1 MPMPVRRLNRPFTV
15 VLTGVENAQ
24 KTTIG
29 RMLSQRNGWPMMEEA
44 ARTDAAVLAGRTT
57 LDDLQRLQ
65 DAFIRRV
72 ERDLESDASPVLV
85 YDTGGLV
92 RDMWAREV
100 FDTALQRTGKAM
112 ELMDLHLFF
121 HTMHDWH
128 PDPLR
133 TLPRLEDRLALQ
145 ERYRMRL
152 KSSGCRFEEVLMA
165 PGPERLHHAEKL
177 IARHNAG

>member
-1 MPMPVRRLNRPFTV
+1 MPVRRLNRPFTV

-44 ARTDAAVLAGRTT
+44 ARTDAAVLTGKTT

-65 DAFIRRV
+65 DEFISQV
-72 ERDLESDASPVLV
+72 ERDLAANASPVLI

-92 RDMWAREV
+92 LDMWAREV
-100 FDTALQRTGKAM
+100 FGEGLQRTDKAM
-112 ELMDLHLFF
+112 GLMDLHLFF

-133 TLPRLEDRLALQ
+133 TLPRIDDRLALQ
-145 ERYRMRL
+145 ERYRIQL
-152 KSSGCRFEEVLMA
+152 NSSDCRFEEILMA
-165 PGPERLHHAEKL
+165 PRAKRLEHAEQL
-177 IARHNAG
+177 IAQYNPG

>member
-1 MPMPVRRLNRPFTV
+1 
-15 VLTGVENAQ
+15 
-24 KTTIG
+24 
-29 RMLSQRNGWPMMEEA
+29 MMEEA
-44 ARTDAAVLAGRTT
+44 ARTDDAVLAGRTT

-65 DAFIRRV
+65 DEFISRV
-72 ERDLESDASPVLV
+72 ERDLASDASPVLI

-92 RDMWAREV
+92 LDMWAREV
-100 FDTALQRTGKAM
+100 FGTALQRTGKAM

-121 HTMHDWH
+121 HTMREWH

-152 KSSGCRFEEVLMA
+152 KSSDCRFEEVLMA
-165 PGPERLHHAEKL
+165 PGPERLDHAEQM
-177 IARHNAG
+177 IARHNVG

>member
-1 MPMPVRRLNRPFTV
+1 MPVRRLNRPFTV

-29 RMLSQRNGWPMMEEA
+29 RMLSHRNGWPMMEEA
-44 ARTDAAVLAGRTT
+44 ARTDAAVLTGKTT

-65 DAFIRRV
+65 DEFISQV
-72 ERDLESDASPVLV
+72 ERDLAANASPVLI

-92 RDMWAREV
+92 LDMWARKV
-100 FDTALQRTGKAM
+100 FGEGLQRTDKAM
-112 ELMDLHLFF
+112 GLMDLHLFF

-133 TLPRLEDRLALQ
+133 TLPRIDDRLALQ
-145 ERYRMRL
+145 ERYRIQL
-152 KSSGCRFEEVLMA
+152 NSSDCRFEEILMA
-165 PGPERLHHAEKL
+165 PRAKRLEHAEQL
-177 IARHNAG
+177 IAQYNPG